1 MSSQSSNDDYIIKVP
16 LAYLLIAVSL
26 ATAIFVGLFS
36 YATHMSSEVG
46 RLQRSEQLYMETINQ
61 AWEVNDL
68 LLNRID
74 PNGDTARLRIRQSV
88 EEMPSDR

>member
-46 RLQRSEQLYMETINQ
+46 RLQRSEQLYM
-61 AWEVNDL
+61 
-68 LLNRID
+68 
-74 PNGDTARLRIRQSV
+74 
-88 EEMPSDR
+88 